1 MNDSTKTGEN
11 MKPKTSTM
19 DQGDLFRS
27 RLDQI
32 LNSRHPLFQ
41 LANRINWRF
50 FEESFGPLYVEKV
63 GRPGTSIRLL
73 VGLHYLKQT
82 FNESDESV
90 VSRFLENPY
99 WQYFCGFDYFQ
110 HQFPTDPTTL
120 VKWRHRIGPEGMEKL
135 LQGTIE
141 TAKSQGE
148 LTSHH
153 LKHVNVDTT
162 VQEKAIAFPTDA
174 RLYQKARAALAKV
187 AKTCGISLRQSYE
200 RLGKKALLMNS
211 RYLHARQMKRA
222 KRELKKLRVFLG
234 RVIRDIRRKLTPGT
248 DGKLSRLLAVAQRIH
263 GQQKHDK
270 NKIYSVHAPEVEC
283 IAKGK
288 AHKRYEFGSKVAMV
302 TSSKDNWILGIQSLS
317 GNPYDGHTLEAS
329 LAQVLRLTGDKP
341 HHAYTDRGYKGTP
354 PVLEGTV
361 VHRTDRKK
369 KSMTPWQWKW
379 FKRRNAIEPIFGHLK
394 QDHRLQRNYLKGT
407 EGDQINAILAGCGF
421 NLRKLLRAFFL
432 FLFKERFAGHF
443 WSIKDLLLTLLNSCS
458 VENRVF
464 QG

>member
-1 MNDSTKTGEN
+1 

-19 DQGDLFRS
+19 DQGELFRS

-32 LNSRHPLFQ
+32 LNPRHPLFQ
-41 LANRINWRF
+41 LANQIDWCF
-50 FEESFGPLYVEKV
+50 FEESFGPLYVENV
-63 GRPGTSIRLL
+63 GRPGTPIRLL

-90 VSRFLENPY
+90 VIRFLENPY

-110 HQFPTDPTTL
+110 HTLPTDPTTL
-120 VKWRHRIGPEGMEKL
+120 AKWRHRIGPTGMEKL
-135 LQGTIE
+135 LQGTIA
-141 TAKSQGE
+141 TAQSQGK
-148 LTSHH
+148 LNQSH
-153 LKHVNVDTT
+153 LRHVNVDTT
-162 VQEKAIAFPTDA
+162 VQEKAITFPTDA
-174 RLYQKARAALAKV
+174 RLYQKARAALVKV
-187 AKTCGISLRQSYE
+187 AGKCGIALRQSYE
-200 RLGKKALLMNS
+200 RLGKRALLMNN

-234 RVIRDIRRKLTPGT
+234 RVIRDVQRKLTPSSE
-248 DGKLSRLLAVAQRIH
+248 DKLSHLLAVAQRIH
-263 GQQKHDK
+263 QQQKHDK
-270 NKIYSVHAPEVEC
+270 NKVYSVHAPEVEC

-288 AHKRYEFGSKVAMV
+288 AHKRYEFGCKVAMV
-302 TSSKDNWILGIQSLS
+302 TSSKDNWILGIQSLP

-329 LAQVLRLTGDKP
+329 LAQVFRLTGHRP
-341 HHAYTDRGYKGTP
+341 QNAYTDRGYKGTP
-354 PVLEGTV
+354 PVLDGTV

-394 QDHRLQRNYLKGT
+394 QDHRLHRNYLKGT
-407 EGDQINAILAGCGF
+407 EGDQINALLAGCGF

-432 FLFKERFAGHF
+432 FLFKERLFVLIFAFIG
-443 WSIKDLLLTLLNSCS
+443 LLRTTLNQYAP
-458 VENRVF
+458 ENRVF